1 MFAGEKEWQ
10 KVKSCELG
18 YVFIFIHK
26 TAQVILGP
34 CGNSQEQRARNRL
47 DQFQREQAID
57 KFQHCQ
63 SIRVH
68 LFQGARVR
76 KGVQE
81 GQRLLGAG
89 DQDLQGRRPSSCHE
103 SFITSS
109 IWEWGRDA
117 APWEPAFFLI
127 SARRTWIDLCC
138 G

>member
-63 SIRVH
+63 SIRVSGS
-68 LFQGARVR
+68 QS
-76 KGVQE
+76 QE
-81 GQRLLGAG
+81 RGAG
-89 DQDLQGRRPSSCHE
+89 G
-103 SFITSS
+103 
-109 IWEWGRDA
+109 A
-117 APWEPAFFLI
+117 APAGSW
-127 SARRTWIDLCC
+127 
-138 G
+138 